1 MVICLG
7 VTPVTLDAPIF
18 SHRVLPHEL
27 LGRERVSL
35 QLPASERPHG
45 TTTEDAGYSERGP
58 IWPWRALIFDRLVRS
73 ALVSQD
79 VPLARWRHRGFAD
92 FDDFDRQNVFCLICL
107 YVTMF
112 SCCFWQCFIK
122 WSQWSRCLYKAL
134 VEVQSIAQTNQLSGM
149 MLFQFNPHLGELWRL
164 DVFW

>member
-1 MVICLG
+1 M
-7 VTPVTLDAPIF
+7 TLDAPPGF

-79 VPLARWRHRGFAD
+79 VPLARSRHPGVLRILTILTGKTYSA
-92 FDDFDRQNVFCLICL
+92 
-107 YVTMF
+107 
-112 SCCFWQCFIK
+112 
-122 WSQWSRCLYKAL
+122 
-134 VEVQSIAQTNQLSGM
+134 
-149 MLFQFNPHLGELWRL
+149 
-164 DVFW
+164 